1 MTSKKGKWV
10 LQFVVDDIIDTTS
23 SLVVFSQAK
32 AIVVHGMDLAV
43 SQQYLEL
50 HNSSLS
56 YRCVFHLGA

>member
-23 SLVVFSQAK
+23 SLIVFSQAK

-43 SQQYLEL
+43 SQTIP
-50 HNSSLS
+50 
-56 YRCVFHLGA
+56 GIA